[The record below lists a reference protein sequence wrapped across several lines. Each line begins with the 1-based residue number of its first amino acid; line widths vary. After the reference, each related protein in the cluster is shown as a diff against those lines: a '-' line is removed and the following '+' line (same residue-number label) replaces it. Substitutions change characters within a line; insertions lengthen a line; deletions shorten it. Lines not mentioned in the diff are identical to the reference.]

1 MRKCSAIERQMAPTS
16 QGLDHGG
23 IFSRDWFSDRLG
35 GRGGDEV
42 QYRTGLQEADIRRS
56 ACSLSPVE
64 SVAHLNGD
72 QDGERHGH
80 GIRRLKDGTLDAGE
94 LGVALRALQVVGLWR
109 THR

>member
-1 MRKCSAIERQMAPTS
+1 MAPTS

-35 GRGGDEV
+35 GRGGDEAR
-42 QYRTGLQEADIRRS
+42 YRTGLPEADIRGP
-56 ACSLSPVE
+56 ACLLSPVE
-64 SVAHLNGD
+64 GVAHLNGD

-94 LGVALRALQVVGLWR
+94 L
-109 THR
+109 